1 MSVSAS
7 QDELTFDTLGIYM
20 TISGMQIQVD
30 RTRYRELDIDSMVA
44 PVDLKHVSREFYF
57 DVDLVAGL
65 TIDDVDS
72 IPADLPAY
80 SGYASAD
87 GGAVT
92 TGDAYVCVAGV
103 DV

>member
-7 QDELTFDTLGIYM
+7 QDELAFDALDIDV
-20 TISGMQIQVD
+20 TIAGMQIKVD
-30 RTRYRELDIDSMVA
+30 RTGYLELDIDSMVS
-44 PVDLKHVSREFYF
+44 PVDLKYVSREFYF

-72 IPADLPAY
+72 IAADLPAY
-80 SGYASAD
+80 GGYSSAD